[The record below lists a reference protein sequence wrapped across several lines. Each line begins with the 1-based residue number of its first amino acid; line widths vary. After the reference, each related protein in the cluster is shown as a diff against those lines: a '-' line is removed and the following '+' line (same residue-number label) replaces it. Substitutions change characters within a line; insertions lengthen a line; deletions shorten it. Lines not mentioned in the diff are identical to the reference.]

1 MLRFFFS
8 ALLIGMAGVLALAGF
23 RGSKSLVPP
32 IEIFPDMDHQPKYM
46 PQHESGFFADGN
58 SARKPVAGTIP
69 MGYNIPGAFLQA
81 SARNGSFKSAG
92 FTNQPDYFNT
102 GAMGDSFGDGI
113 PVEVTEELIQR
124 GQQRFNINCVVC
136 HGKLGTGNGIV
147 ASYGMAAIANLQL
160 DLYKTMPDGQIFHT
174 ITNGKN
180 TMGAYGPNIAV
191 EDRWAIVAYIRALQ
205 RSQAG
210 KLADLSAEQQKT
222 LQETK

>member
-1 MLRFFFS
+1 MLRFVFS
-8 ALLIGMAGVLALAGF
+8 ALFISIAAVLALAGF
-23 RGSKSLVPP
+23 RGSKSPVPP
-32 IEIFPDMDHQPKYM
+32 IEIFRDMDHQPKFN
-46 PQHESGFFADGN
+46 PQHASAFFADGN

-69 MGYNIPGAFLQA
+69 MGYTLPGAYLQA
-81 SARNGSFKSAG
+81 SARNGSLKSAG

-102 GAMGDSFGDGI
+102 GTMGDSFGDGI
-113 PVEVTEELIQR
+113 PVEVTEQFMER
-124 GQQRFNINCVVC
+124 GQERYNIHCVVC
-136 HGKLGTGNGIV
+136 HGQVGTGNGIV
-147 ASYGMAAIANLQL
+147 GSYGLAAIANLHL
-160 DLYKTMPDGQIFHT
+160 DLFKTMPDGQLFHT